1 MPCGMQID
9 QLIARMK
16 ASGVPGSAEAEK
28 ILDQLTCAD
37 AQEPTAAK
45 GQQTPTEESGS
56 ERIST

>member
-16 ASGVPGSAEAEK
+16 ASGAPGSAEAEK

-37 AQEPTAAK
+37 VPEPAEAE
-45 GQQTPTEESGS
+45 GQTPTEESGS
-56 ERIST
+56 ERITT